1 MTKNFVDNGNG
12 TITDSATGLMW
23 QQKTPDQRFTFEE
36 AEKYAAELSLAG
48 FTDWR
53 VPTVDELRS
62 MVVYSRINPSCNP
75 IFALN
80 SSSYWS
86 STADVDGI
94 YYAWGVYFGC
104 SYVGYDC
111 YNKKSSHYVRCV
123 RNAGN

>member
-48 FTDWR
+48 FSDWR

-62 MVVYSRINPSCNP
+62 MVVHSRINPACDP
-75 IFALN
+75 IFDFD
-80 SSSYWS
+80 SSYFWS
-86 STADVDGI
+86 STADI
-94 YYAWGVYFGC
+94 NSTSYALGVYFDDG
-104 SYVGYDC
+104 YVG
-111 YNKKSSHYVRCV
+111 SSSKTESYYVRCV
-123 RNAGN
+123 RNIE